1 MILDK
6 IKARGE
12 EMAPLEGH
20 DRLQYLID
28 IAREVPPLDDKDK
41 IDENKI
47 RGCAS
52 NLWVVGHMNKD
63 GTMSYKHD
71 ADAWITKGTAK
82 VLVDLLNGEH
92 RSEIAHLTLESFEGL
107 GIRNLLTMQ
116 RQVGLGVTVTVI
128 GFFIAYIVAS
138 KHHKAEEEAKKEKEG
153 PLTFL

>member
-6 IKARGE
+6 IKARGD

-41 IDENKI
+41 IEENKI

-52 NLWVVGHMNKD
+52 NLWVVGHMNED

-71 ADAWITKGTAK
+71 ADSWITKGTAK

-107 GIRNLLTMQ
+107 GIKQLLTMQ
-116 RQVGLGVTVTVI
+116 RQVGFGSLVERMIT
-128 GFFIAYIVAS
+128 IAKTI
-138 KHHKAEEEAKKEKEG
+138 
-153 PLTFL
+153 

>member
-6 IKARGE
+6 IKERGE

-52 NLWVVGHMNKD
+52 NLWVVGTINKD
-63 GTMSYKHD
+63 NTMTYKHD
-71 ADAWITKGTAK
+71 GESYITKGTAK
-82 VLVDLLNGEH
+82 IIIDPPTKTDKGGFSLTNIHAHSGPNTASVIIIIPT
-92 RSEIAHLTLESFEGL
+92 IAEGVFL
-107 GIRNLLTMQ
+107 API
-116 RQVGLGVTVTVI
+116 VI
-128 GFFIAYIVAS
+128 NI
-138 KHHKAEEEAKKEKEG
+138 K
-153 PLTFL
+153 PNPN

>member
-6 IKARGE
+6 IKERGE
-12 EMAPLEGH
+12 EMALLQGH
-20 DRLQYLID
+20 DRLQYLVD
-28 IAREVPPLDDKDK
+28 LAREVEPLSDEDK

-52 NLWVVGHMNKD
+52 NLWVVGTINKD

-82 VLVDLLNGEH
+82 VLVDLLDGEH

-107 GIRNLLTMQ
+107 GKT
-116 RQVGLGVTVTVI
+116 
-128 GFFIAYIVAS
+128 
-138 KHHKAEEEAKKEKEG
+138 
-153 PLTFL
+153 

>member
-6 IKARGE
+6 IKERGE

-28 IAREVPPLDDKDK
+28 IARRVDPLNDSEKV
-41 IDENKI
+41 DENKI

-52 NLWVVGHMNKD
+52 NLWVVGKVNED

-92 RSEIAHLTLESFEGL
+92 RSAVAHLTLESFEGL

-116 RQVGLGVTVTVI
+116 RQI
-128 GFFIAYIVAS
+128 GFGSLVERMIEIA
-138 KHHKAEEEAKKEKEG
+138 KNGKQN
-153 PLTFL
+153 T